1 MMILRSVAVL
11 GGMGTGL
18 GLLVAIGATQG
29 IRALLY
35 TVEPSGFV
43 ALGMPAAGFLA
54 LVLIIGAA
62 AASKATGI
70 SPALALKSE

>member
-1 MMILRSVAVL
+1 MIVRSVAVL

-18 GLLVAIGATQG
+18 GLLLAISAGRA
-29 IRALLY
+29 IRTLLY
-35 TVEPSGFV
+35 GVEPLDFI

-62 AASKATGI
+62 AASKATRI
-70 SPALALKSE
+70 SPSLALKSE